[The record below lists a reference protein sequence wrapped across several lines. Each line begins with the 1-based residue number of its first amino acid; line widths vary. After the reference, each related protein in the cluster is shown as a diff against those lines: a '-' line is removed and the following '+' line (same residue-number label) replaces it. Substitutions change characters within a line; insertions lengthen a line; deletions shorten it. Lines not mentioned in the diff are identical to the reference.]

1 MMTEKAFGKFLERIQ
16 RIQRFHF
23 KEGTDKYLDVEAKR
37 DDYGL
42 SIIVVAYNTN
52 VTFHTEEGEEYHFK
66 YFYLYQFWDEEKNGQ
81 QINEIVEF
89 LRQ

>member
-1 MMTEKAFGKFLERIQ
+1 MTTEKALGKFLERIQ
-16 RIQRFHF
+16 SIQRSHF
-23 KEGTDKYLDVEAKR
+23 TEGTDKYVTVETKS
-37 DDYGL
+37 DDNGL
-42 SIIVVAYNTN
+42 SIIVVAYNQN

>member
-16 RIQRFHF
+16 GIQSSLFN
-23 KEGTDKYLDVEAKR
+23 EGTNKYVTIETKS

-52 VTFHTEEGEEYHFK
+52 VTFHTEEGEPYHFK

>member
-1 MMTEKAFGKFLERIQ
+1 MTTEKAFGKFLERIQ

-23 KEGTDKYLDVEAKR
+23 NEGTDKYLAVNTKS
-37 DDYGL
+37 DDCGL
-42 SIIVVAYNTN
+42 SIIVVAYNMN
-52 VTFHTEEGEEYHFK
+52 VTFHTEDGEPYHFK
-66 YFYLYQFWDEEKNGQ
+66 YFYLYQFWDEEKNEQ

>member
-1 MMTEKAFGKFLERIQ
+1 MTTEKAFGKFLERIQ

-23 KEGTDKYLDVEAKR
+23 KEGTDKYLDVETRSA
-37 DDYGL
+37 DYGL
-42 SIIVVAYNTN
+42 SIAVVAYNTN
-52 VTFHTEEGEEYHFK
+52 VTFHTEDGEEFHFK
-66 YFYLYQFWDEEKNGQ
+66 CFRLYQFWDEEKNGQ